1 MQGVRMKN
9 DILVNEKTH
18 GLNDISETMPVALAR
33 KIRLP
38 LFWENVPAGT
48 PGHFDPHIDEY
59 IDFHRYFIRN
69 PDDAYIV
76 RVSGESM
83 RGANI
88 FPGDLLIVDRGASP
102 QSGDI
107 VIAGINGLKTVK
119 RLVIGC
125 EFVRLVPENADYQ
138 PITVRTLDELDIW
151 GVVTYVVSRPR

>member
-1 MQGVRMKN
+1 MKVKT
-9 DILVNEKTH
+9 LVNADVY
-18 GLNDISETMPVALAR
+18 GLNDISETMPLGLAR

-59 IDFHRYFIRN
+59 IDFHKYLIRN

-119 RLVIGC
+119 RLVIGYG
-125 EFVRLVPENADYQ
+125 FVRLVPENTDYR
-138 PITVRTLDELDIW
+138 PITVRTLEELDIW